1 MPERDT
7 EIVDIRERIVKLE
20 MKVEELT
27 KRVYSLSNYTKEL
40 YKYLQQN
47 PPSRSLL

>member
-20 MKVEELT
+20 LKVEELT
-27 KRVYSLSNYTKEL
+27 KRVDSQSNYMKEL

-47 PPSRSLL
+47 PPSKPLL